1 MQPPAPPTT
10 TAVATTQRRKYVAI
24 ETWGCQMNVQ
34 DSENMLAALS
44 AEYTPTQDLARC
56 DLIILNTCHI
66 REKSYHKVMSRL
78 GKLRVMQQQTGD
90 LRVVVAG
97 CVAQAEARRLA
108 ALQGIDVVVGPGRLM
123 ELPQLLEQAR
133 QTASTQ
139 IALGFPATK
148 IKAPFAQE
156 PQQSR
161 EATEQ
166 AELTDNLNHYVS
178 AQPHHGKN
186 PVSRFLTIQK
196 GCNNYCTFCVV
207 PHTRGHEI
215 SYHPDKVLAGI
226 KRHLAMGAR
235 EICLLGQNVNS
246 YGLDL
251 VRDGELAPSAAGP
264 FCDLLTRICQLDA
277 PFRLRFTTSNP
288 HDLSPHLAQL
298 FSQFDR
304 LGRYYHLPVQS
315 GSDHILAAM
324 KRKVTRAQYLQ
335 KVAWLRGNVPDMAL
349 STDIIVGFP
358 GETEQDFEDTCS
370 LLTEVNF
377 SFIYAFAYSPRNKTP
392 ASRFNHQ
399 VPEKIK
405 KQRLKRLFALQHRL
419 TLAWHEQ
426 ERGKLRDVLV
436 LYESRKEP
444 GSFYGRTQHYCL
456 VKVLYPAH
464 APSPVGQTLRV
475 KITQASLTC
484 LEGEPA

>member
-1 MQPPAPPTT
+1 MQPLAP
-10 TAVATTQRRKYVAI
+10 TAGARRRKYVAI

-44 AEYTPTQDLARC
+44 AEYTPTQNLDKC

-78 GKLRVMQQQTGD
+78 GKLRVKQQQADD

-123 ELPQLLEQAR
+123 ELPQLLKQAR
-133 QTASTQ
+133 QTNSTQ
-139 IALGFPATK
+139 IALGFPAAK

-156 PQQSR
+156 PDQSSQS
-161 EATEQ
+161 TKPEQ
-166 AELTDNLNHYVS
+166 LTDNIHHYVS
-178 AQPHHGKN
+178 AQAHHGKN
-186 PVSRFLTIQK
+186 PISRFLTIQK
-196 GCNNYCTFCVV
+196 GCDNYCTFCVV

-215 SYHPDKVLAGI
+215 SYHPDKVMAGI
-226 KRHLAMGAR
+226 ERHLAMGAR

-246 YGLDL
+246 YGSDL
-251 VRDGELAPSAAGP
+251 VRDGELAPTAAGP

-288 HDLSPHLAQL
+288 HDLSPHLANL
-298 FSQFDR
+298 FSQFHR

-315 GSDHILAAM
+315 GSDRILAAM
-324 KRKVTRAQYLQ
+324 KRKVTRAQYLE
-335 KVAWLRGNVPDMAL
+335 KVSWLRSNVPDMTI

-377 SFIYAFAYSPRNKTP
+377 SFIYAFGYSPRNKTP

-399 VPEKIK
+399 VPENVK
-405 KQRLKRLFALQHRL
+405 KQRLGRLFELQHQL
-419 TLAWHEQ
+419 TLAGHEQ
-426 ERGKLRDVLV
+426 ELGELRDVLV
-436 LYESRKEP
+436 LYESSKEP
-444 GSFYGRTQHYCL
+444 GSFYGRTEHYRL

-464 APSPVGQTLRV
+464 APSPVGQTLRI

-484 LEGEPA
+484 LEGVLA